1 MNKSLWLVWGVVL
14 LFFCGCHVCEEA
26 RVGPVEERCSG
37 ELSAGFCSND
47 ASKFI
52 NCLTAETRKQ
62 FGPEEFKASR
72 EQICRRMGEPVK
84 KKYVGKLRHPFL
96 DIDLWQITFERQGKG
111 ENKKIYQDALFQV
124 VSLREGDKE
133 RVISFGF
140 L

>member
-1 MNKSLWLVWGVVL
+1 MPPHGRT
-14 LFFCGCHVCEEA
+14 G
-26 RVGPVEERCSG
+26 
-37 ELSAGFCSND
+37 
-47 ASKFI
+47 
-52 NCLTAETRKQ
+52 Q
-62 FGPEEFKASR
+62 
-72 EQICRRMGEPVK
+72 